1 MDNPVN
7 IFLSYARKDE
17 KLATQLRYYLQ
28 PLEMQGLAAV
38 WCDNEVIPG
47 TNWAD
52 EVKKYLDAA
61 RIVLLLVSPAYFTS
75 NSLSN
80 QEIERFIAEKEA
92 TRDAQVIPILLK
104 PVSLKGTPLETLKPL
119 PKEGVAVIQWKNRD
133 MAFLEITK
141 NIRDIVNDLKE
152 HNPLSAEKVQV
163 SYQQKLWEQ
172 DLPPSNPHA
181 NKFAELND
189 ELQSINKY
197 LRSCENR
204 LHVTDDPDQKSYM
217 QHSIQSLLSKTD
229 KLVRSYNDLR
239 RDLKLPPL
247 SDEAERELRNAL

>member
-47 TNWAD
+47 TNWAG

-61 RIVLLLVSPAYFTS
+61 HLVLLLVSPAYLTS
-75 NSLSN
+75 NCLLN
-80 QEIERFIAEKEA
+80 QEIERFITEKEA
-92 TRDAQVIPILLK
+92 TRDAQVIPILLR
-104 PVSLKGTPLETLKPL
+104 PVSLKGTPLETLKSL
-119 PKEGVAVIQWKNRD
+119 PKEGMAVIKWKNRD
-133 MAFLEITK
+133 MAFLDITK
-141 NIRDIVNDLKE
+141 NIRDIVINLKTQ
-152 HNPLSAEKVQV
+152 NSLSAEKAQV
-163 SYQQKLWEQ
+163 NYQQKLWEQ
-172 DLPPSNPHA
+172 DLPPSNPYA
-181 NKFAELND
+181 DKFAQLND

-204 LHVTDDPDQKSYM
+204 LHVTDDPDQRSYM
-217 QHSIQSLLSKTD
+217 QRSIQSLLSTTD
-229 KLVRSYNDLR
+229 KLVRRYNDLR
-239 RDLKLPPL
+239 RNLELPPL